1 MYKSLY
7 FQTLQSCPI
16 SSCTNEP
23 DTLSNNND
31 SLQTTPDST
40 LQKPTSLQQQTQQ
53 LQNHLTNLHN
63 ASNNN
68 NHSNNNNN
76 NNNEE
81 TLHHHHHHHQHSTNS
96 ATSDTSSTSFHQRFD
111 FSQLKARLPE
121 LNCLHSLQRY
131 WQQHNGGNN
140 NNSGGGATDPNDPTA
155 NKDDGGVS
163 NSFYANN
170 ILGYTFGYQF
180 GGKDTQGNGKGEP
193 VRETPLQ
200 KFYRHQQQKK
210 MPAFRGRRGWCG
222 CFQVSF
228 SGRLGYL
235 WY

>member
-1 MYKSLY
+1 M
-7 FQTLQSCPI
+7 
-16 SSCTNEP
+16 
-23 DTLSNNND
+23 SNNNE

-53 LQNHLTNLHN
+53 ISHINNLHTTTNNNKNDSRHLSLN
-63 ASNNN
+63 ASA
-68 NHSNNNNN
+68 
-76 NNNEE
+76 
-81 TLHHHHHHHQHSTNS
+81 NS

-131 WQQHNGGNN
+131 WQQHNN
-140 NNSGGGATDPNDPTA
+140 GASDPNDPQSLQ
-155 NKDDGGVS
+155 KDDGGGGGGVS

-170 ILGYTFGYQF
+170 ILGYTFGYHF
-180 GGKDTQGNGKGEP
+180 GSKDAGNAKSEP
-193 VRETPLQ
+193 IRETPLQ

-228 SGRLGYL
+228 FFSWLEFKYSISAKKTL
-235 WY
+235 TS

>member
-1 MYKSLY
+1 M
-7 FQTLQSCPI
+7 QSCPTI

-23 DTLSNNND
+23 DTLSANND

-40 LQKPTSLQQQTQQ
+40 LQKPTSLQQQQQ
-53 LQNHLTNLHN
+53 QQHHQQQQQQQALSPHHLHPHSQLHN
-63 ASNNN
+63 NN
-68 NHSNNNNN
+68 
-76 NNNEE
+76 
-81 TLHHHHHHHQHSTNS
+81 TNS

-131 WQQHNGGNN
+131 WQH
-140 NNSGGGATDPNDPTA
+140 NSGGGGDANDPA
-155 NKDDGGVS
+155 SGQKDDGG

-170 ILGYTFGYQF
+170 ILGYTFGYTF
-180 GGKDTQGNGKGEP
+180 SGKDSSKSEAA
-193 VRETPLQ
+193 RETPLQ

-222 CFQVSF
+222 CFQVIEDNLKICKRLAEYAVNHHVKSSF
-228 SGRLGYL
+228 NCIINFKLRFK
-235 WY
+235 